1 MWTGRQTLASIEDS
15 ISKLHGEQSQ
25 LDQALRS
32 AVAETER
39 LRAERGQSLR
49 ELARIKLDEIAAGRL
64 VGNLD
69 AGERR
74 AQQILDDYRL
84 RIAAAAEQCN
94 ALQKEVTQAEAARH
108 AASAEVETALD
119 VVEHDRAEVET
130 KVQATQAWRD
140 AKGARDKA
148 EAIAAEAEKKATDS
162 EAELGA
168 KRKPYDEDPLFAYLW
183 RRRFGTSQY
192 VGGRFARMLDRMVAE
207 FIAYD
212 GARPNYAALIEIPQR
227 LKEHATTQRQALQAP
242 QATLVEIE
250 RHALI
255 EAGVDAKEKILTE
268 ARHKMAV
275 IDDTVEKKR
284 ELLRKVD
291 EARAALTTGNSDP
304 AYKEALNT
312 IAAADAADSIAN
324 LYAEARRTP
333 TPADEAVVGRI
344 EGIEQNI
351 AKTETEI
358 AGLRREALELSRRR
372 SEMEQVREQFRRTGY
387 DHPRSTFNNDGDIAD
402 LLKGVL
408 AGAIR
413 SGALWDIL
421 QNGHRSRP
429 TRGSTEFGL
438 PDFPLPFPLPGGN
451 SNDSSGG
458 AWRNPSSRGGWSPRP
473 PQPNANNNDFSTGG
487 SF

>member
-1 MWTGRQTLASIEDS
+1 MASIEDA

-32 AVAETER
+32 AVAQTER

-84 RIAAAAEQCN
+84 RIAAAAEQSN

-119 VVEHDRAEVET
+119 VVEHDRAEAEA
-130 KVQATQAWRD
+130 KVQATQPWRD

-148 EAIAAEAEKKATDS
+148 EAIAAEAEKKAAAS

-192 VGGRFARMLDRMVAE
+192 VGGGIARMLDRMVAE

-242 QATLVEIE
+242 QVALVEIE

-255 EAGVDAKEKILTE
+255 EAGVDAKEKTLAE

-291 EARAALTTGNSDP
+291 EARAALVTGNADP
-304 AYKEALNT
+304 AYNEALNT

-372 SEMEQVREQFRRTGY
+372 SEMEQVRAQFRRTGY

-429 TRGSTEFGL
+429 TRGSTDFGL

-451 SNDSSGG
+451 SNDWSGG
-458 AWRNPSSRGGWSPRP
+458 AWRNPSSRGGWAPRP
-473 PQPNANNNDFSTGG
+473 PQPTSNNNDFSTGG